1 MLHAGG
7 EYVASHNE
15 TAVNITS
22 TLLPTVNVCVEGNRT
37 YTVGEKIVRGCEE
50 KCVCGESGAATDCRP
65 LCSSPYVR
73 ANRGIEDPLCQEKI
87 VNEEPCCA
95 ILVCAADSGELLPT
109 TDGRASSG
117 FLKSN
122 SAFVVFTRSART
134 GGDLRVWEQNHNEGS
149 TSGGWL
155 LEGLRLRGWWQLEV
169 PAEMPAERHDFRDE
183 SARSLRRAHR
193 SKVTEEPDSSRIRFS
208 RV

>member
-122 SAFVVFTRSART
+122 SAFV
-134 GGDLRVWEQNHNEGS
+134 
-149 TSGGWL
+149 
-155 LEGLRLRGWWQLEV
+155 
-169 PAEMPAERHDFRDE
+169 
-183 SARSLRRAHR
+183 
-193 SKVTEEPDSSRIRFS
+193 FS
-208 RV
+208 RAAPEPEETCVFGNKTIMRGQRVEDGCSRVCVCEAGGNLKCQQRCPPNDTISVTNQHDRCVVLTDPR